1 MPRPVVSMVL
11 SVSGRSVILSI
22 GAKGGTRQKVTP
34 VTIRYG
40 TADLTATGF
49 PVQISASA
57 KGTTSDGD
65 GLAIRGHFRV
75 SGDFR
80 QRDAGT
86 IWADVT
92 NVVDGSGTATTF
104 EQSRHCQ
111 GRQHKEHYHCDLH
124 RHRNDGRWC
133 CPLYHTRRLGC
144 HAG

>member
-1 MPRPVVSMVL
+1 M
-11 SVSGRSVILSI
+11 
-22 GAKGGTRQKVTP
+22 P

-40 TADLTATGF
+40 DSADLTATGF

-75 SGDFR
+75 VDDFR

-92 NVVDGSGTATTF
+92 NVVDGSGTAALSSSPATV
-104 EQSRHCQ
+104 R
-111 GRQHKEHYHCDLH
+111 GRQ
-124 RHRNDGRWC
+124 
-133 CPLYHTRRLGC
+133 
-144 HAG
+144 